1 MKGNKKLYYIGLK
14 KSNNRMVISPCKQEI
29 ADLLDISVR
38 TISRHLINTS
48 IYDTEDYTIWK
59 NVPINK
65 IKRGFAL

>member
-14 KSNNRMVISPCKQEI
+14 KSNNRIVISPCKQEI

-59 NVPINK
+59 NVHINK
-65 IKRGFAL
+65 IKRGFGL